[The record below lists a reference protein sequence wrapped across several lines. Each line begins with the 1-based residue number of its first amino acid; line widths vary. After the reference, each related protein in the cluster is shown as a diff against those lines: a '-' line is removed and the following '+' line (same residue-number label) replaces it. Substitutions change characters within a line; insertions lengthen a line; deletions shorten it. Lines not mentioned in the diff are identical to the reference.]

1 MDNRFGAKMT
11 IEKTIERLKK
21 LHSQYEGQ
29 VQSLTAQR
37 DHINTRLEEVMTRA
51 VQTRDAIAAL
61 EGTPKV
67 AEILKNALTEY
78 QIPNPGHVGEKAA
91 FAPAPTE
98 TLPPPEPGY
107 HWAKNDLGEDIL
119 LPDHTPEAIIATP
132 SGGIVLPVIEDEDF
146 RDSPADLIF

>member
-1 MDNRFGAKMT
+1 MT

-21 LHSQYEGQ
+21 LHSQYEAQ

-78 QIPNPGHVGEKAA
+78 QIPNPGHMGENAA
-91 FAPAPTE
+91 FAPLKDGSVSE

-107 HWAKNDLGEDIL
+107 HWAKNDMGEDVL
-119 LPDHTPEAIIATP
+119 LPDHMPEAIIATP
-132 SGGIVLPVIEDEDF
+132 SGGIVLPVLDDEDF
-146 RDSPADLIF
+146 KDNPTDLIF